1 MHGQPTQFNTASLED
16 AQLGPRRSTQSHA
29 DDWTQ
34 LHGRHGHVVFPL
46 ALSEVAV
53 EGMNLLAGSNR
64 SVVYLNTSQI
74 AGYIPGTLVEQVTG
88 GAWSIAFSYGP
99 CEIQRR
105 DGISR
110 MLARI
115 QSGHEGECAQRDGI
129 P

>member
-1 MHGQPTQFNTASLED
+1 MLGQSTLDNMVSLED
-16 AQLGPRRSTQSHA
+16 AQWGPPRSAQSHA
-29 DDWTQ
+29 DDWTLQ
-34 LHGRHGHVVFPL
+34 RGRGVFPL

-53 EGMNLLAGSNR
+53 EGMNLLAGSSR
-64 SVVYLNTSQI
+64 TVVYLNTAQI

-88 GAWSIAFSYGP
+88 GAWSVAFSYGP

-115 QSGHEGECAQRDGI
+115 QSSHGECAQRGDF